1 MPLEYHGPS
10 TPIESEGKEVEQ
22 LLNEMS
28 SEDEDRPVDAR
39 EVTPDHV
46 PSIWNPPGH
55 HGAREY

>member
-1 MPLEYHGPS
+1 
-10 TPIESEGKEVEQ
+10 

-39 EVTPDHV
+39 EVTPDHI
-46 PSIWNPPGH
+46 PSIWDPPGH